1 MILRNATKK
10 EVRLMTYSYSG
21 SIEFRTLFDTHT
33 YRTLSFR
40 NTRAQTIPRNDQ
52 IYIDWSFAESTIKR
66 NARSS
71 AEVEREIVK
80 AIEDTYF
87 ADLTRHEDF
96 EPFIVN
102 AAKQH
107 GHNVS
112 ASVKSYSAEQ
122 HYHEI
127 YYVID
132 VELSCDEDIED
143 DIESIL
149 TDAFN
154 DFLRQFNYDC
164 DTVLETNFEMEFYDV
179 ESYDDD
185 EGITY
190 IDFAVK
196 TDLSINFAPED
207 ALNSV
212 TCTACTFTTDEF

>member
-1 MILRNATKK
+1 MTLT
-10 EVRLMTYSYSG
+10 TYSYSG
-21 SIEFRTLFDTHT
+21 SIEFRTSFDTHT

-40 NTRAQTIPRNDQ
+40 NARAQTIPRNDQ

-66 NARSS
+66 NVRSS

-107 GHNVS
+107 DYNVS
-112 ASVKSYSAEQ
+112 TSVKSYSSEQ
-122 HYHEI
+122 RYHEI
-127 YYVID
+127 YYVIG

-164 DTVLETNFEMEFYDV
+164 NTVLETNFEMEFYDV

-212 TCTACTFTTDEF
+212 TCCACTFTTDEI

>member
-1 MILRNATKK
+1 MTRTHIAHYHFAQRKHNQFQKTI
-10 EVRLMTYSYSG
+10 EYTSIGRL
-21 SIEFRTLFDTHT
+21 
-33 YRTLSFR
+33 LSQR
-40 NTRAQTIPRNDQ
+40 LNVTR
-52 IYIDWSFAESTIKR
+52 
-66 NARSS
+66 
-71 AEVEREIVK
+71 EVEREIVK

-87 ADLTRHEDF
+87 ADITRHEEF
-96 EPFIVN
+96 EPFIVS
-102 AAKQH
+102 AAKQR
-107 GHNVS
+107 GYSVS
-112 ASVKSYSAEQ
+112 VSVKSYSSEQ

-132 VELSCDEDIED
+132 VELSCDDDIEG

-164 DTVLETNFEMEFYDV
+164 NTDLETKFEMEFYDV

-185 EGITY
+185 GIKY

-212 TCTACTFTTDEF
+212 TCAACTFTTNEF

>member
-1 MILRNATKK
+1 
-10 EVRLMTYSYSG
+10 MTYKYDVSL
-21 SIEFRTLFDTHT
+21 EFRTSFDTHT

-66 NARSS
+66 NVRSS

-107 GHNVS
+107 DYNVS
-112 ASVKSYSAEQ
+112 TSVKSYSSEQ
-122 HYHEI
+122 RYHEI
-127 YYVID
+127 YYVIG

-164 DTVLETNFEMEFYDV
+164 NTVLETNFEMEFYDV

-212 TCTACTFTTDEF
+212 TCCACTFTTDEI

>member
-1 MILRNATKK
+1 
-10 EVRLMTYSYSG
+10 MTYSYSG

-96 EPFIVN
+96 EPSIVN

-107 GHNVS
+107 GYNVRV
-112 ASVKSYSAEQ
+112 SVKSYSSEQ

-164 DTVLETNFEMEFYDV
+164 NTVLETTFEMEFYDV

-196 TDLSINFAPED
+196 TDLSINFAPAD

-212 TCTACTFTTDEF
+212 TCCACTFTTDEI

>member
-1 MILRNATKK
+1 
-10 EVRLMTYSYSG
+10 MTYSYSG
-21 SIEFRTLFDTHT
+21 SIEFRTSFDTHT

-87 ADLTRHEDF
+87 ADITRHEEF

-102 AAKQH
+102 TARQH
-107 GHNVS
+107 GYSVS
-112 ASVKSYSAEQ
+112 ASVKSYSSEQ

-154 DFLRQFNYDC
+154 DLLRQFNYDC
-164 DTVLETNFEMEFYDV
+164 NTVLETNFEMEFYDV

-185 EGITY
+185 IGIHY

-212 TCTACTFTTDEF
+212 TCAACTFTTNEF

>member
-1 MILRNATKK
+1 MHIARYHF
-10 EVRLMTYSYSG
+10 VRQKT
-21 SIEFRTLFDTHT
+21 
-33 YRTLSFR
+33 
-40 NTRAQTIPRNDQ
+40 QKIPRNDQ

-66 NARSS
+66 NARSN

-87 ADLTRHEDF
+87 ADITRHEEF

-107 GHNVS
+107 GYSVLVR
-112 ASVKSYSAEQ
+112 ASVKSYSSEQ
-122 HYHEI
+122 RYHEI

-164 DTVLETNFEMEFYDV
+164 NTDLETKFEMEFYDV

-185 EGITY
+185 KGIYY

>member
-1 MILRNATKK
+1 MILKIKLRK
-10 EVRLMTYSYSG
+10 EVTLMTYSYSG
-21 SIEFRTLFDTHT
+21 SIEFRTSFDTHS
-33 YRTLSFR
+33 YRTLSFH

-66 NARSS
+66 NARSNT
-71 AEVEREIVK
+71 EVEREIVK
-80 AIEDTYF
+80 AIESTYF
-87 ADLTRHEDF
+87 ADITRHEEF

-107 GHNVS
+107 DYSVS
-112 ASVKSYSAEQ
+112 TSVKSYSSEQ

-164 DTVLETNFEMEFYDV
+164 NTVLETKFEMEFYDV

-185 EGITY
+185 IGIHY
-190 IDFAVK
+190 INFAVK

-207 ALNSV
+207 ALNSA
-212 TCTACTFTTDEF
+212 TCCACTFARRT

>member
-1 MILRNATKK
+1 M
-10 EVRLMTYSYSG
+10 RLMTYKYDVSL
-21 SIEFRTLFDTHT
+21 EFRTSFDTHN

-40 NTRAQTIPRNDQ
+40 ATQAQKIPSDDR

-66 NARSS
+66 QARSS

-87 ADLTRHEDF
+87 ADLTQHEDF

-102 AAKQH
+102 AAKQSN
-107 GHNVS
+107 HNVS

-132 VELSCDEDIED
+132 VVLECEEDIED
-143 DIESIL
+143 DIENFL

-164 DTVLETNFEMEFYDV
+164 NTTLETPLELEFYDV

-185 EGITY
+185 RGIYY

-212 TCTACTFTTDEF
+212 TCCACTFTTDEF

>member
-1 MILRNATKK
+1 
-10 EVRLMTYSYSG
+10 MTYSYSG
-21 SIEFRTLFDTHT
+21 SIEFRTSFDTHT

-40 NTRAQTIPRNDQ
+40 ATRAQKIPTDNQ
-52 IYIDWSFAESTIKR
+52 IYIDWSFAESTIRR
-66 NARSS
+66 NARSN

-80 AIEDTYF
+80 AIEETYF

-96 EPFIVN
+96 EPFIVD

-107 GHNVS
+107 GYNVS
-112 ASVKSYSAEQ
+112 ASVKAYSSEQ
-122 HYHEI
+122 HYHEV

-132 VELSCDEDIED
+132 VELSCNEDIED
-143 DIESIL
+143 SVENLL

-164 DTVLETNFEMEFYDV
+164 NTDLETKLELEFYDV

-185 EGITY
+185 IGIYY

-196 TDLSINFAPED
+196 TDLSINFAPEE
-207 ALNSV
+207 ALNSI
-212 TCTACTFTTDEF
+212 TCAACSITKDEI

>member
-1 MILRNATKK
+1 
-10 EVRLMTYSYSG
+10 MTCKYDG
-21 SIEFRTLFDTHT
+21 SIEFRTSFDTHI

-71 AEVEREIVK
+71 AEVEREIVR
-80 AIEDTYF
+80 AIEDAYF

-102 AAKQH
+102 AAKQR
-107 GHNVS
+107 NRDVS
-112 ASVKSYSAEQ
+112 ASVKSYSSEQ
-122 HYHEI
+122 HYREI

-132 VELSCDEDIED
+132 VELECEEDIED
-143 DIESIL
+143 NIQGLL

-154 DFLRQFNYDC
+154 GFLRQFNYDC
-164 DTVLETNFEMEFYDV
+164 NTVLETNFEADFYDV

-185 EGITY
+185 IGIHY
-190 IDFAVK
+190 IDFSVK

-212 TCTACTFTTDEF
+212 TCCACAFTTDEI